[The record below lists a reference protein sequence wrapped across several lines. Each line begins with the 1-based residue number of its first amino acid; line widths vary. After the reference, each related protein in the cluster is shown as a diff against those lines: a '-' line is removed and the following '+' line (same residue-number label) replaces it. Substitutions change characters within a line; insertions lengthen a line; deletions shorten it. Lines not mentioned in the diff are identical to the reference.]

1 VLTNAGQH
9 LLFTPR
15 IVSRKSGRDLN
26 HPQLTGNPRP
36 VIQEADNI
44 GIQAVNL
51 ASPFIELPDFVSD
64 SVVLAHCYPSK
75 AAKKHKSRNLLGS
88 GLRFLLMCDCYF
100 CIRNTPPASPLPV
113 KK

>member
-1 VLTNAGQH
+1 VLTNPGQH
-9 LLFTPR
+9 LLFAAR
-15 IVSRKSGRDLN
+15 VVSGKTGCHFN
-26 HPQLTGNPRP
+26 HPEFAGNPGP

-44 GIQAVNL
+44 SIQAVNL

-75 AAKKHKSRNLLGS
+75 VAKKHKSRNLLGS